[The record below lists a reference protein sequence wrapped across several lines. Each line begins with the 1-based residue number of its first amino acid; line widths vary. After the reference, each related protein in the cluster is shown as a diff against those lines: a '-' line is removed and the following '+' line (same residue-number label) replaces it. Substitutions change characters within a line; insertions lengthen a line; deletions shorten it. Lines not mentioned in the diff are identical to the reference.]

1 MKEIKNNNFNSN
13 TYLLNTKLSDNKQNE
28 NLAKVSPLVLVPLLN
43 KQIEKVNSSTVNSL
57 VEHNIQQKETLEDN
71 KKGYKYRSQI
81 SIDQNNKI
89 INYLQD
95 NNLRNNL
102 SDKIQKL
109 LSIKNN
115 KESFLKYN
123 NASESTYYLEDI
135 LKLIILNIKDNN
147 KKDTANNLLKKLNLL
162 KKSFKNN
169 NKTPILSSYLKQ
181 I

>member
-1 MKEIKNNNFNSN
+1 MKEIKNNNFHSNS
-13 TYLLNTKLSDNKQNE
+13 YLLNTKLESDNKQNE
-28 NLAKVSPLVLVPLLN
+28 KLAKVSPLVLVPLLN
-43 KQIEKVNSSTVNSL
+43 KQIEKINSSTVNSL
-57 VEHNIQQKETLEDN
+57 VEHNILQKETLEDN

-115 KESFLKYN
+115 NESLLKDN
-123 NASESTYYLEDI
+123 NASKSTY
-135 LKLIILNIKDNN
+135 
-147 KKDTANNLLKKLNLL
+147 
-162 KKSFKNN
+162 
-169 NKTPILSSYLKQ
+169 
-181 I
+181 